1 MGRSVLKK
9 PANNRRALA
18 LLFTANGISGF
29 AQGLT
34 MLSVPWYFAQ
44 QGMSSQFNL
53 MYGVVTFITIFWG
66 LWAGTVVDRFN
77 RKHVFLL
84 NNAVEG
90 GIVLMVAT
98 YGLSQTGLLPVP
110 LIMLVFAVT
119 IFGFYLHYPNL
130 YAFAQEITAKGD
142 YTRVNSYIEI
152 VGQSTNVLAGALAA
166 LLLEGVNWQLEYTL
180 MGSPLSLNLQ
190 VEAWTLPEIFML
202 DGITYLISIC
212 LIALIRYAPLEER
225 EIETGLLRKRLK
237 TGFDYLR
244 EFPMILIFGIC
255 SHSIFVVML
264 VKLHAMMPLY
274 ITNHLHEGGDV
285 FGAMEVLY
293 AFGALSA
300 GLFVGNLF
308 QRFTTVNAIV
318 ILLMLATIALV
329 MSALTSSV
337 PVFLLVGLM
346 IGFANAG
353 SRVLRLSYLFKHVPN
368 RVIGRVNSIFSI
380 INVMMRAC
388 FLAIFAIPFFGQGSN
403 VVYAYGIMAVF
414 TALSALVLMVNYRRI
429 VHIDTV

>member
-1 MGRSVLKK
+1 MGKSVLTK
-9 PANNRRALA
+9 PANNKRALA

-44 QGMSSQFNL
+44 QSMSSQFNL
-53 MYGVVTFITIFWG
+53 MYGIVTFITIFWG

-84 NNAVEG
+84 NNTIEG
-90 GIVLMVAT
+90 AIVLLVAG

-110 LIMLVFAVT
+110 LVMLVFAVT
-119 IFGFYLHYPNL
+119 IFGFYIHYPNL

-152 VGQSTNVLAGALAA
+152 VGQSTNVMAGALAA
-166 LLLEGVNWQLEYTL
+166 LLLEGISWQAEWIVL
-180 MGSPLSLNLQ
+180 GQSLNVNLQ
-190 VEAWTLPEIFML
+190 LEAWTLPEIFML
-202 DGITYLISIC
+202 DGITYIISIGLIS
-212 LIALIRYAPLEER
+212 LIRYAPLEER
-225 EIETGLLRKRLK
+225 EIETGLLLKRLK
-237 TGFDYLR
+237 TGFNFLK
-244 EFPMILIFGIC
+244 EHPMILIFGVC
-255 SHSIFVVML
+255 SHNIFVVML

-274 ITNHLHEGGDV
+274 ITNHLQEGGDI

-293 AFGALSA
+293 ALGALSA

-308 QRFTTVNAIV
+308 RRFSTVNAII
-318 ILLMLATIALV
+318 ILLILATIALSL
-329 MSALTSSV
+329 SALTNSV
-337 PVFLLVGLM
+337 IVFLTVGLM

-353 SRVLRLSYLFKHVPN
+353 SRVLRLSYIFNHVPN

-380 INVMMRAC
+380 INVMIRVF
-388 FLAIFAIPFFGQGSN
+388 FLAILSAQYFGQGSN
-403 VVYAYGIMAVF
+403 IVVAYGIMAVF
-414 TALSALVLMVNYRRI
+414 TALSALVLMANYRRI
-429 VHIDTV
+429 VCV

>member
-1 MGRSVLKK
+1 MGKSVLKK
-9 PANNRRALA
+9 PANNKQALA

-44 QGMSSQFNL
+44 QSMSSQFNL
-53 MYGVVTFITIFWG
+53 MYGIVTFITIFWG

-84 NNAVEG
+84 NNTIEG
-90 GIVLMVAT
+90 AIVLMVAS

-119 IFGFYLHYPNL
+119 IFGFYIHYPNL
-130 YAFAQEITAKGD
+130 YAFAQEITAKGE

-152 VGQSTNVLAGALAA
+152 VGQSTNVMAGALAA
-166 LLLEGVNWQLEYTL
+166 LLLEGVSWQAEWTVL
-180 MGSPLSLNLQ
+180 GQSLNFNLQ
-190 VEAWTLPEIFML
+190 LEAWTLPEIFML
-202 DGITYLISIC
+202 DGITYIISIGLIS
-212 LIALIRYAPLEER
+212 LIRYAPLQER
-225 EIETGLLRKRLK
+225 EVEMGVLFKRLK
-237 TGFDYLR
+237 TGFNFLK
-244 EFPMILIFGIC
+244 EHPMILVFGIC
-255 SHSIFVVML
+255 SHNIFVVML

-274 ITNHLHEGGDV
+274 ITNHLQEGGDI

-300 GLFVGNLF
+300 GLFVGNVF
-308 QRFTTVNAIV
+308 RRFSTVNAII
-318 ILLMLATIALV
+318 ILLLLATIALSL
-329 MSALTSSV
+329 SALTNSV
-337 PVFLLVGLM
+337 VIFLTVGLM

-353 SRVLRLSYLFKHVPN
+353 SRVLRLSYIFNHVPN

-380 INVMMRAC
+380 INVMMRVF
-388 FLAIFAIPFFGQGSN
+388 FLAIFSAQYFGQGSN
-403 VVYAYGIMAVF
+403 IVFAYGIMAVF
-414 TALSALVLMVNYRRI
+414 TALSALVLAANYRRI
-429 VHIDTV
+429 VYV

>member
-1 MGRSVLKK
+1 M
-9 PANNRRALA
+9 
-18 LLFTANGISGF
+18 LFTANGISGF

-44 QGMSSQFNL
+44 QSMSSQFNL
-53 MYGVVTFITIFWG
+53 MYGIVTFMTIFWG

-84 NNAVEG
+84 NNAIEG
-90 GIVLMVAT
+90 SIVLMVAA

-130 YAFAQEITAKGD
+130 YAFAQEITAEGD

-152 VGQSTNVLAGALAA
+152 VGQTTNVMAGALAA
-166 LLLEGVNWQLEYTL
+166 LLLEGVNWQTEWLVL
-180 MGSPLSLNLQ
+180 GQSIDISLQLK
-190 VEAWTLPEIFML
+190 AWTLPEVFLL
-202 DGITYLISIC
+202 DGVTYIISTALISF
-212 LIALIRYAPLEER
+212 IRYQPLVER
-225 EIETGLLRKRLK
+225 EIETGLLLKRLK
-237 TGFDYLR
+237 TGFRYLR
-244 EFPMILIFGIC
+244 EYPMILIFGIC

-264 VKLHAMMPLY
+264 IKLHAMMPLY
-274 ITNHLHEGGDV
+274 ITNHLKEGGDV

-293 AFGALSA
+293 ALGALSA

-308 QRFTTVNAIV
+308 QRFTTINSII
-318 ILLMLATIALV
+318 ILLMLATVALSL
-329 MSALTSSV
+329 SALTNSV
-337 PVFLLVGLM
+337 IIFLAVGLM

-380 INVMMRAC
+380 INVMMRVF
-388 FLAIFAIPFFGQGSN
+388 FLAIFSFSFFGEGSN
-403 VVYAYGIMAVF
+403 ITFAYAIMAVF
-414 TALSALVLMVNYRRI
+414 TTLSALVLLANYRRI
-429 VHIDTV
+429 AYA